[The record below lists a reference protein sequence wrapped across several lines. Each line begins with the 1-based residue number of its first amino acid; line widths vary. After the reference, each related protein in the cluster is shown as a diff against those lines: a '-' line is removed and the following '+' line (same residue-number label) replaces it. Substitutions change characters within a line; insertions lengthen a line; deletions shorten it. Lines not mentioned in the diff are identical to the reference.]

1 MKKKLLLLILLIIPF
16 MVKAEDTANDL
27 TKIWSINDQAYEG
40 TYDATHTMIKYSNNK
55 YLSLQRFGG
64 IKKEINVNDKK
75 HFHLFENDKFLLITQ
90 EYSNG
95 KAKATLYDEKFNEIK
110 TTDLGTIDI
119 DFCKHYN
126 ENYIAVSGNTRENG
140 EYYRIIYF
148 IKHDGTIYKQDK
160 IKTVNKT
167 EAYYMFKGN
176 NSTED
181 MFADFN
187 NNVYRINNYKLVP
200 ANTNADGTYT
210 ILKDNKLM
218 NYNTKGNKVKEVSI
232 PDAVDV
238 RIAKKDNKYYLESGI
253 YSQQVVND
261 KTKTYYRVKLYL
273 YNESLEKLKEAET
286 EQNENSWLWATNTS
300 GFSRSYHDIVNNKGK
315 IYLAINRT
323 NNDTLKYE
331 ISDDLTLTQV
341 IEGYARFYNNNSYY
355 RLTENNYGHAD
366 YSDDSTYQRILS
378 LKNSNNNVN
387 GIIYKKDGDNIAALV
402 TYNKKENN
410 KTYTKLELVYYNK
423 SFQEKFSKE
432 IYNWTL
438 AYEGDSCG
446 SQIVANDIGIF
457 DKYITVLANSNEN
470 NYFLFFNKNGQQVR
484 DLSSDI
490 NKKELSIGRLITYE
504 RGVYIEL
511 QKSHIQCSYGATM
524 EDESNGV
531 VLGVEGNLN
540 SGTYMAYYSYPFLIK
555 TETVGKGKIKAEE
568 VKALSGTLVK
578 FTVEPEKGYVLSVVK
593 VTDADGNVITF
604 TDYTF
609 TMPSADVTIEAVF
622 IPLKNAVQTKNPD
635 TKVLGI
641 SIIVIISL
649 ISGILYLY
657 TKKRTKEN
665 RVI

>member
-90 EYSNG
+90 EQSNN
-95 KAKATLYDEKFNEIK
+95 KTKATLYDEKFNEIK

-187 NNVYRINNYKLVP
+187 NNVYRINNYKFVP

-355 RLTENNYGHAD
+355 RLTENNYVHAD